1 MVSSSAIFRVFIA
14 VASGMASAC
23 IAGNAAIAQT
33 YPERPVKLMVGF
45 APGGALDV
53 AARILAQKM
62 SEGFGRSVIVENRS
76 GAGGGIANSYVAK
89 ATPDGYTLLTIGA
102 IFAVQAATQKL
113 PFDPVKDF
121 AWISMVS
128 RYPFVMLVRADDGR
142 FASLGEFIAY
152 ARGNAGK
159 INFPVV
165 IGSVHHLSGELLNA
179 MAGIGMTPVPV
190 RGGSLPMAEV
200 LSGRQ
205 DMLFNDILTSKPH
218 ILAGKVRPIGVTSL
232 QPSGLLPDVPPIA
245 QFLPG
250 FEVQTFIGVV
260 APGGTPPA
268 IVGQLNREVRRV
280 LALSD
285 VRQKLA
291 ELGGETNPT
300 TPDDMRKF
308 VTDDI
313 AKWQRVVRD
322 RKLQMQ

>member
-1 MVSSSAIFRVFIA
+1 MVSSRTVFRAFIA
-14 VASGMASAC
+14 SGIAAAC
-23 IAGNAAIAQT
+23 IVGNAAIAQT
-33 YPERPVKLMVGF
+33 YPEKPVKLTVGF

-62 SEGFGRSVIVENRS
+62 SEGFGRSVIVENRT
-76 GAGGGIANSYVAK
+76 GAGGVIASSNVAK
-89 ATPDGYTLLTIGA
+89 AEPNGYTVLVIGA

-121 AWISMVS
+121 AWISMVAS
-128 RYPFVMLVRADDGR
+128 YPFVMLVRADDKR

-152 ARGNAGK
+152 ARRNAGK

-179 MAGIGMTPVPV
+179 MAGIDMTPVPV
-190 RGGSLPMAEV
+190 RGGSLPMTEV

-205 DMLFNDILTSKPH
+205 DMLFNDIMTSKPH

-232 QPSGLLPDVPPIA
+232 QPSALLSDVPPIA
-245 QFLPG
+245 QSLPG
-250 FEVQTFIGVV
+250 FEVQTFIGMV
-260 APGGTPPA
+260 APAGTPSA

-280 LALSD
+280 LALPD
-285 VRQKLA
+285 IRQKFA
-291 ELGGETNPT
+291 EFGGETNPT

-322 RKLQMQ
+322 RKLQLQ